1 MPRTHTLGEL
11 AKSDVGTPVTLA
23 GWVHRRRDHGGLIF
37 IDLRD
42 QYGLTQIA
50 FHPDQAEAFQ
60 TAERVRPE
68 WVVEVTGKVQDR
80 PKGTVNRD
88 LPTGEIEVAVE
99 EVSVLAEAKTPP
111 FEIDSDEDVNEELRL
126 EYRYLDLRRH
136 GLHERL
142 RLRGAITNAVR
153 QALVEDG
160 FTEIETPL
168 LTSSSPEGA
177 RDYLV
182 PSRVHAGKFYAL
194 PQAPQQFKQLLMVA
208 GFDKY
213 FQIARAL
220 RDEDLRGDR
229 QPEHTQIDLEMS
241 FVTEEEVFETVE
253 PLLSRLTEQFRG
265 VKPAPFERLTHAEAL
280 ARFGTDKPDLRY
292 GMELV
297 DVTETAHQ
305 SDFKVF
311 TGATQV
317 KAIVAPRMATASRKE
332 LDELVAFAQEYGA
345 KGLGWAK
352 VGADGTFEESP
363 VTKFCADT
371 VKTGLLKDTGAKAGD
386 CVFFVADEPAL
397 VASVLGAVRVHV
409 AGRLGLA
416 NPDEYRFAWITDFPM
431 FEQDVETG
439 KWDFSHNPFTRPQV
453 PPGTEGVKQIA
464 DGDPAELLAHQYDL
478 VLNGYELAS
487 GSIRN
492 NDMAQLQAGF
502 AKVGYSDQE
511 FTGKFGRFAKAF
523 EYGAPP
529 HGGIAIGLD
538 RYLMLLTNQPN
549 IREVIAFPKTQQ
561 AEDPMLGAP
570 SQVSSAQL
578 NELSIKTTEE
588 A

>member
-1 MPRTHTLGEL
+1 MPRTHTAGEL
-11 AKSDVGTPVTLA
+11 RKADVGNDVTLA

-42 QYGLTQIA
+42 QYGLTQAA
-50 FHPDQAEAFQ
+50 FHPDQGEAFAV
-60 TAERVRPE
+60 AERVRPE
-68 WVVEVTGKVQDR
+68 WVLEVTGKVQDR
-80 PKGTVNRD
+80 PDGTVNVEM
-88 LPTGEIEVAVE
+88 PTGEVEVGVA
-99 EVSVLAEAKTPP
+99 EVNVLSESKTPP
-111 FEIDSDEDVNEELRL
+111 FEIDSDEDVNEELRI
-126 EYRYLDLRRH
+126 EYRYLDLRKA
-136 GLHERL
+136 GIHERL
-142 RLRGAITNAVR
+142 RLRSSVTNAIR
-153 QALVEDG
+153 QHLLKQD
-160 FTEIETPL
+160 FTEVETPL

-229 QPEHTQIDLEMS
+229 QPEHTQVDIEMS
-241 FVTEEEVFETVE
+241 FVSEDDVFGVVEPMLTKLTEE
-253 PLLSRLTEQFRG
+253 FRG
-265 VKPAPFERLTHAEAL
+265 VKPAPFQRLTYADAID
-280 ARFGTDKPDLRY
+280 RFGTDKPDLRY
-292 GMELV
+292 EVELV
-297 DVTETAHQ
+297 DVTEIAHQ

-317 KAIVAPRMATASRKE
+317 KAIAAPGMAEASRKD
-332 LDELVAFAQEYGA
+332 LDELVAFAQENGA

-352 VGADGTFEESP
+352 VGDDGRFQESP
-363 VTKFCADT
+363 VTKFCSDE
-371 VKTGLLKDTGAKAGD
+371 VKTALLKELDAQAGD
-386 CVFFVADEPAL
+386 TAFFVADEPAL
-397 VASVLGAVRVHV
+397 VAKVLGAVRVHL
-409 AGRLGLA
+409 AEKLSLA
-416 NPDEYRFAWITDFPM
+416 NQDEYRFAWVTDFPM
-431 FEQDVETG
+431 FEQDSDTG
-439 KWDFSHNPFTRPQV
+439 KWDFSHNPFTRPKV
-453 PPGTEGVKQIA
+453 PTGKEGVKEITEA
-464 DGDPAELLAHQYDL
+464 DPSELLAHQYDL

-492 NDMAQLQAGF
+492 NDMAQLKAGF
-502 AKVGYSDQE
+502 LKVGYSDSE
-511 FTGKFGRFAKAF
+511 FEAKFGKFAKAF

-529 HGGIAIGLD
+529 HGGIALGLD

-570 SQVSSAQL
+570 SPVNNEQL
-578 NELSIKTTEE
+578 KELSIKAEDPS
-588 A
+588 